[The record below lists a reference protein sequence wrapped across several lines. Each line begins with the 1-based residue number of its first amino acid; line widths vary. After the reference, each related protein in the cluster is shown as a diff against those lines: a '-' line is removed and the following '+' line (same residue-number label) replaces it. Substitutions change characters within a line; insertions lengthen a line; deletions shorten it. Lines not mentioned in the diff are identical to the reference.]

1 MPHSILEVEVT
12 IQDHFFIE
20 AADASHRLVPCF
32 DRSTAPISTDL
43 WKHWFNRWLNELYS
57 YLPTGDRDEHCYE
70 LTVRLTDDDEIQA
83 FNSQYRHKNQPTDV
97 LAFAALEVDYPQLEA
112 FDLEASADDFLYLGD
127 IVISVET
134 AQRQAA
140 QLGHSLQQELAW
152 LAAHALLHL
161 LGWDHPDQDCLLRML
176 KQQETLLQ
184 TVGLSID
191 YHQIENLIRQD
202 YLDTPSDTDL
212 CNL

>member
-1 MPHSILEVEVT
+1 MPHSSLQVEVT
-12 IQDHFFIE
+12 VQDNFF
-20 AADASHRLVPCF
+20 ADAAI
-32 DRSTAPISTDL
+32 DRPEAPVDRPTAPVSIETWEQWFHDWLECLHST
-43 WKHWFNRWLNELYS
+43 
-57 YLPTGDRDEHCYE
+57 LPAGDRYE
-70 LTVRLTDDDEIQA
+70 VCVRLTDDAEIQA
-83 FNSQYRHKNQPTDV
+83 LNAHYRHKNQPTDV

-112 FDLEASADDFLYLGD
+112 FELEESEDDFLYLGD
-127 IVISVET
+127 VVISVET

-161 LGWDHPDQDCLLRML
+161 LGWDHPDKASMLCML

-191 YHQIENLIRQD
+191 YHQIENLLQQEYSNQD
-202 YLDTPSDTDL
+202 HSDTEP
-212 CNL
+212 CNV